1 MVYSELSDVA
11 MGNLNSS
18 SLNGFLMGWG
28 FWGLIV
34 FMSGTPSI
42 AHAGIAVQDD
52 SAHRVE
58 LAQPAQRVVALAP
71 SLAELVFAAGGGERL
86 VGVSRYSDF
95 PERAKDL
102 PVVSDAFAV
111 NLEALSKLKPDLVLL
126 WSSGTSE
133 RQRSA
138 VKHLAARQGFAVFES
153 DIQQVEGIAHTLQR
167 LGQLMKTSRVADVQ
181 AQTVLTQWQALA
193 PKPAT
198 RARPVRVFVQVWS
211 APLMTLNAQHVLT
224 QAIHR
229 CGGVTGFD
237 DLPVISPSVNKEAVL
252 AFNPEL
258 ILTDESASDERAASG
273 VVKLNMLQ
281 PVRWPASAWGWK
293 RLISI
298 KAVQTEQVWG
308 LRAQALTRMTPRF
321 LAAAAQ
327 VCERINALR

>member
-1 MVYSELSDVA
+1 MLYGLVSLAGAQILVKDDAGQELRLS
-11 MGNLNSS
+11 
-18 SLNGFLMGWG
+18 
-28 FWGLIV
+28 
-34 FMSGTPSI
+34 
-42 AHAGIAVQDD
+42 H
-52 SAHRVE
+52 
-58 LAQPAQRVVALAP
+58 PAQRVVALAP

-86 VGVSRYSDF
+86 VGVSRHSDF
-95 PERAKDL
+95 PEQAKAL
-102 PVVSDAFAV
+102 PVVSDAFTV

-167 LGQLMKTSRVADVQ
+167 LGQLMNTSGTADVQ
-181 AQTVLTQWQALA
+181 AQMVLTQWQALK
-193 PKPAT
+193 PKPTT
-198 RARPVRVFVQVWS
+198 RARPVKVFVQVWS

-258 ILTDESASDERAASG
+258 ILTDESASEERAASG
-273 VVKLNMLQ
+273 VMKLTMLE
-281 PVRWPASAWGWK
+281 PVRWPASALNWK
-293 RLISI
+293 KLSAIQ
-298 KAVQTEQVWG
+298 AVQTEQVWG